1 MIIGLVEHGEVR
13 VYESLEKVMLEW
25 GRFPNDLLSEVIVLY
40 DDDGSW
46 LKPVGVYEPRKFF
59 PWLQK
64 LRSVH
69 FEHASAADEGQDELS
84 YLLAF
89 EAVSVA
95 PNGLVS
101 SLDELRRRYPTTA
114 GTAIRGAVPD

>member
-1 MIIGLVEHGEVR
+1 MIVGVLENGEVR

-25 GRFPNDLLSEVIVLY
+25 GRSPADLLSEVIVLY

-46 LKPVGVYEPRKFF
+46 LKPVGVYGSRKFL

-64 LRSVH
+64 LRSVY
-69 FEHASAADEGQDELS
+69 FERTDAAQAGQDELS
-84 YLLAF
+84 YLLAL

-95 PNGLVS
+95 PNDLVS
-101 SLDELRRRYPTTA
+101 SLDELRRRYPFTA
-114 GTAIRGAVPD
+114 S